1 MYLGV
6 MIDSEHYTDV
16 TCVFRETLNEVMCTL
31 ESIAFEDDYGEVN
44 WTDNFYLC
52 EGRKVKRGVTNGD
65 DYWLVMEIF
74 EVEDNNIYLVQWHAY
89 EGVDFDVI
97 EFDTWDS
104 AYNRMKRE
112 YYDMIEDWG
121 IDRNKN
127 QCDIDSYS
135 FCIDDGNEWHMMQ
148 IVTKGE

>member
-44 WTDNFYLC
+44 WADDFYLC
-52 EGRKVKRGVTNGD
+52 EGRKVKRGITNGD

-74 EVEDNNIYLVQWHAY
+74 EVEDNNIYLIQWHAY
-89 EGVDFDVI
+89 EGVDFDVA
-97 EFDTWDS
+97 EFDNWDS
-104 AYNRMKRE
+104 AYNTMK
-112 YYDMIEDWG
+112 YKYHGMIEDWE
-121 IDRNKN
+121 IDTNRN
-127 QCDIDSYS
+127 QCYIDSYS
-135 FCIDDGNEWHMMQ
+135 CVIDDDNEWHMME